1 MQDVFSFQDKVILI
15 TGAGRGIG
23 RAIAEAFR
31 DRGALVYGTGSR
43 EASVEAMKEMK
54 IEGRL
59 ADVTDPKAMPALIQ
73 DIVAKHKRI
82 DCLINNSGVSADTPA
97 SMFKEEDIERILGTN
112 IKGVFRSCQAYFKAQ
127 KHQGGVIVNVAS
139 ILGLVGMPLASVY
152 CASKGGVIQLTR
164 ALAIEWAS
172 YGFRLNALC
181 PGFIGTDMTQRMTG
195 KPELME
201 KVLSG
206 IPLKRMGKPEDLA
219 GAALFLASDASS
231 YMTGQTLVIDGGITA
246 Q

>member
-31 DRGALVYGTGSR
+31 DRGATVYGTGSR

-54 IEGRL
+54 IEGRI
-59 ADVTDPKAMPALIQ
+59 ADVTDPKAMPSLIQ
-73 DIVAKHKRI
+73 DIVARHKRI

-139 ILGLVGMPLASVY
+139 ILGLVGMPLASIY

-164 ALAIEWAS
+164 ALAIEWAG

-195 KPELME
+195 KPELLD

-219 GAALFLASDASS
+219 GAALFLASNASS